1 MANAQVGA
9 KRVARFREVMAEKGY
24 DAVVLRHNP
33 DLRWLTDSERTF
45 DFEDAHTAFITS
57 DELYLH
63 TDSRYFGTFKDRLG
77 NDTSWTTSAMRHGRH
92 GMWQLPVPVWWLSRI
107 PLNWHFLTILNENL
121 PIGAFL
127 H

>member
-77 NDTSWTTSAMRHGRH
+77 NDTP
-92 GMWQLPVPVWWLSRI
+92 WQI
-107 PLNWHFLTILNENL
+107 DMDN
-121 PIGAFL
+121 IGHAAWAAQ
-127 H
+127 